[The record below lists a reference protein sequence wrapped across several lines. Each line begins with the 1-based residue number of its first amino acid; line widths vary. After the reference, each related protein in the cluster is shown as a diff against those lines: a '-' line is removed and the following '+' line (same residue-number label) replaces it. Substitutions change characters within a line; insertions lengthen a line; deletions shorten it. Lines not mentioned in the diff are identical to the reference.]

1 MKQIDKEQI
10 EEFWKWFAG
19 VSGALMAGIE
29 KGAFMA
35 LLDDRLRE
43 LHPAL
48 RWEITPGLM
57 TARQFTISPN
67 MDRELR
73 NIAQQIISSA
83 PVLAHW
89 EFYAARMP
97 KEWNYKLQ
105 IENPGTHP
113 LELDA
118 SDWIFVLLSD
128 RDDKYQVLLN
138 GSNLP
143 HLAETQRWQAA
154 ADILCNVAGEEVI
167 MDTVNDFELV
177 YDLPP
182 FVARRA
188 QSILSL
194 RLAFTKLQRHKTE
207 QVR

>member
-1 MKQIDKEQI
+1 MKLIDKEKI

-35 LLDDRLRE
+35 LLDVRLRE

-48 RWEITPGLM
+48 RWEITPGLI

-67 MDRELR
+67 MDLELR
-73 NIAQQIISSA
+73 DIAQQIISSA

-97 KEWNYKLQ
+97 KEWNYKLL
-105 IENPGTHP
+105 IENPDSHP

-118 SDWIFVLLSD
+118 SDWMFVLLND
-128 RDDKYQVLLN
+128 RDDKYKVLLN

-143 HLAETQRWQAA
+143 GLTRKQRWQAA
-154 ADILCNVAGEEVI
+154 ADVLCNVAGEESV
-167 MDTVNDFELV
+167 METVSDFELV

-188 QSILSL
+188 RSALSVC
-194 RLAFTKLQRHKTE
+194 
-207 QVR
+207 QVTAV

>member
-10 EEFWKWFAG
+10 EEFWAWFAQ
-19 VSGALMAGIE
+19 VSDPLIAGIE
-29 KGAFMA
+29 RPGLMSR
-35 LLDDRLRE
+35 LDDRVRE

-48 RWEITPGLM
+48 RWEITPGLIA
-57 TARQFTISPN
+57 ARQFTISPN

-73 NIAQQIISSA
+73 DTAQQIISSA
-83 PVLAHW
+83 PVLTHW

-97 KEWNYKLQ
+97 KEWNYRLQ
-105 IENPGTHP
+105 IENPGMHP

-118 SDWIFVLLSD
+118 SDWKFVFLSD

-143 HLAETQRWQAA
+143 GLAQKQRWQAA
-154 ADILCNVAGEEVI
+154 GDVLCNVAGEEAV
-167 MDTVNDFELV
+167 MEMVSDFELV

-182 FVARRA
+182 FVARRSR
-188 QSILSL
+188 SILTL
-194 RLAFTKLQRHKTE
+194 RLAFARLRRCE
-207 QVR
+207 ACS